1 MWVIIPLKDLDRAKS
16 RLAEVLAPTP
26 RRQLF
31 ILMARAVIRA
41 AQAMEGC
48 AGVLVVTPSADV
60 ARIAQDL
67 GAGVL
72 MDAQA
77 AGMAAA
83 CTLGLARLAA
93 EGVERAMILPGDLPS
108 ANAADLAQLVRR
120 LREGPGVVLVPDA
133 RGEGTNALLLAPP
146 GVIAPAFGPKS
157 AQAHEEAARRAGVP
171 IEVVQVPALQRDLDD
186 PEDLEAYRKAA
197 ITSGAPEG
205 ADHTLWAF
213 LSEIN
218 HLFSDE

>member
-108 ANAADLAQLVRR
+108 ANAPL
-120 LREGPGVVLVPDA
+120 
-133 RGEGTNALLLAPP
+133 
-146 GVIAPAFGPKS
+146 
-157 AQAHEEAARRAGVP
+157 
-171 IEVVQVPALQRDLDD
+171 
-186 PEDLEAYRKAA
+186 
-197 ITSGAPEG
+197 
-205 ADHTLWAF
+205 
-213 LSEIN
+213 
-218 HLFSDE
+218 